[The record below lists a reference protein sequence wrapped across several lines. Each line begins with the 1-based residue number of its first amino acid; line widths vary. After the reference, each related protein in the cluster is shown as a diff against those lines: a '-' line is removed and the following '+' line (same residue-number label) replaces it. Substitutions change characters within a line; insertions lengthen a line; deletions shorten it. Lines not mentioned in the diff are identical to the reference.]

1 MNPTANA
8 ATLNTDAIRE
18 CMAASFNDMPFPE
31 VVRRLA
37 AAGVERYRAD
47 LILRRKTYYGAGDL
61 SLAEPLQPFSAE
73 VADAFCEGDVKRA
86 IAAIQQ
92 KQIGYREFLTRIM
105 TAGVAASTSS
115 FAAAKPFPS
124 ARTATSI
131 SSRFRG
137 AHNPL
142 RTNLKHNSPRGGG
155 VRHRPFSPHLRLK
168 SNLL

>member
-61 SLAEPLQPFSAE
+61 SLAEPLQPFSTE
-73 VADAFCEGDVKRA
+73 VADAFCEDDVKRA

-105 TAGVAASTSS
+105 TAGVAAYDV
-115 FAAAKPFPS
+115 FIRGGKAVYFGKNGDFHIEPFPQR
-124 ARTATSI
+124 A
-131 SSRFRG
+131 
-137 AHNPL
+137 
-142 RTNLKHNSPRGGG
+142 
-155 VRHRPFSPHLRLK
+155 
-168 SNLL
+168 